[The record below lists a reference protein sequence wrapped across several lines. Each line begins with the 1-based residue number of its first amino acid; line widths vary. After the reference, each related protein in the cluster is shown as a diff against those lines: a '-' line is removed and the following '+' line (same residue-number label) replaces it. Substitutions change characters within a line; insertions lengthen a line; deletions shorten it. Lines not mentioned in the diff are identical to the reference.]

1 MTDMLDRTAT
11 AASPLGEPLSQSSGA
26 SRATVLV
33 VDDDHLVRWSLVE
46 RLTRDGYR
54 TLEAGTGREALKLF
68 TDGVDLVLL
77 DYSLPDTSGLAVLR
91 EMGRHGPDTLVI
103 LLTACSSVDSAVE
116 VTTGGAYHCITK
128 PFNLEELMLL
138 VGKAVEMTRLR
149 RDVRALR
156 ANQAQPCGLDRIVG
170 CSPTMQAVRDLLA
183 KIAASRAS
191 TVLLIGER
199 GTGKELAAK
208 VIHDTS
214 DRTTRPFLSV
224 SCSALT
230 DTLLESELFGDERGT
245 FTGARRPRRGLF
257 ESANGGSVF
266 LDDVGEMAPWLQ
278 AKLLRVLE
286 ERTFRRPGGLEDVHV
301 DVRVIAAT
309 NKNLEEAVDNGTFR
323 ADLFYRLNPLSVR
336 LPPLRDRTDDIAVLT
351 THYIDHFN
359 RECRKHVRGA
369 NPEVFAALER
379 YSWPGNVRELRNTV
393 ERAMLGDVDVL
404 TLDDFPTLSP
414 RVRLAASGLDL
425 KQLERDLVI
434 QALERACGN
443 QGRAAMLLGLNRDQ
457 IRYRIQKFGLNIPH
471 TAQP

>member
-11 AASPLGEPLSQSSGA
+11 AVSPFGEPLRHSSGT

-33 VDDDHLVRWSLVE
+33 VDDEHLVRWSLVE

-54 TLEAGTGREALKLF
+54 TLEAGTAKEALRLF
-68 TDGVDLVLL
+68 ADGVDLVLL

-91 EMGRHGPDTLVI
+91 EMGRRGPDTLVI

-116 VTTGGAYHCITK
+116 VATGGAFHCVTK
-128 PFNLEELMLL
+128 PFNLEELMLF

-156 ANQAQPCGLDRIVG
+156 ANQAPPCGLDRIVG
-170 CSPTMQAVRDLLA
+170 RSPAMQAVRDLLE

-208 VIHDTS
+208 VLHDTS
-214 DRTTRPFLSV
+214 DRATRPFLSV

-230 DTLLESELFGDERGT
+230 DTLLESELFGDV
-245 FTGARRPRRGLF
+245 TGARRPRRGVL
-257 ESANGGSVF
+257 ESADGSSVF
-266 LDDVGEMAPWLQ
+266 LGEIGEMAPWLQ
-278 AKLLRVLE
+278 AKLLHVLE
-286 ERTFRRPGGLEDVHV
+286 EKTFRRPGGVDDVHV
-301 DVRVIAAT
+301 NVRVIAAT
-309 NKNLEEAVDNGTFR
+309 NNSLEEAVDNGTFR
-323 ADLFYRLNPLSVR
+323 ADLYYRLNPLSVR

-369 NPEVFAALER
+369 TPEVFEALER
-379 YSWPGNVRELRNTV
+379 YAWPGNVRELRNAV

-404 TLDDFPTLSP
+404 ALDDFPTLSP
-414 RVRLAASGLDL
+414 RVRLAACGLDL

-457 IRYRIQKFGLNIPH
+457 IRYRIQKFGLKVPH